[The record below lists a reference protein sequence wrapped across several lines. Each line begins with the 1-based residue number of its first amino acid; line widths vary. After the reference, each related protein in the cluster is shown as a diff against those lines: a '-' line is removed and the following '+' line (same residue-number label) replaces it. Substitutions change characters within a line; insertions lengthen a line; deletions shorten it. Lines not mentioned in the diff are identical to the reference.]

1 LNKHTILFLGII
13 LISALSCGKK
23 SEPSPK
29 SEDSNAVAIGSSDE
43 FTKILESSRN
53 KLLVFDLYADWCV
66 PCRILSPIFNEL
78 AKIHNDKAL
87 FYRIDVDRH
96 PDIAQAFGTR
106 GIPYVVFVKNKEP
119 VYALTGV
126 NSKES
131 YERVILACGSE
142 IPVSECREKLAAQ

>member
-1 LNKHTILFLGII
+1 MCPLQ
-13 LISALSCGKK
+13 
-23 SEPSPK
+23 
-29 SEDSNAVAIGSSDE
+29 D
-43 FTKILESSRN
+43 
-53 KLLVFDLYADWCV
+53 
-66 PCRILSPIFNEL
+66 SPIFNEL

-96 PDIAQAFGTR
+96 PDAPRHSEQEES
-106 GIPYVVFVKNKEP
+106 YVVFVKNKEP